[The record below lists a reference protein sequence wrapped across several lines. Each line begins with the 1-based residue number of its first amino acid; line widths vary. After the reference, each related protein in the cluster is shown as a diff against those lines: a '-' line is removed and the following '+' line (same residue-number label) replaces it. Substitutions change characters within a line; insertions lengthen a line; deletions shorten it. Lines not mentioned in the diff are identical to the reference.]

1 MKNTLKK
8 IYDTREEFDIL
19 NKPTYHF
26 MTNPFY
32 QVNKYISNIDEG
44 LTKNFRENL
53 NDLKIELETNP
64 LYKSSYDYTTNTL
77 YCKNLKTDVFALLHM
92 ASNDKDKKYTGIISS
107 GEIGY
112 GLDNG
117 LTEMFAVDI
126 NHENFIHPLEAT
138 IAKSLYMIDPKIVTF
153 SYFTNDGNSLLLLN
167 KNIKEL
173 MVNIDNYYNNYI
185 KLIFLNKELFAR
197 KYRKLRSS
205 NQNKE
210 LKELESEIYYLERIN
225 FENAYKSF
233 KILIN
238 IINESKL
245 SLEEKQ
251 DLFTRLYNEFDILFG
266 DEQFSYL
273 NELANEF
280 KTNNYTKKRVK

>member
-8 IYDTREEFDIL
+8 IYDAREEFDIL
-19 NKPTYHF
+19 NKSTYHF
-26 MTNPFY
+26 MQNPFY
-32 QVNKYISNIDEG
+32 QVNKYISNINEG
-44 LTKNFRENL
+44 LTKNFKENL
-53 NDLKIELETNP
+53 NDLKIEIESNP

-77 YCKNLKTDVFALLHM
+77 YCKNVKTDVFALLHM
-92 ASNDKDKKYTGIISS
+92 ASNDKDKKYTGIILN

-280 KTNNYTKKRVK
+280 KNSAYTKKRVK